1 MSEPIASTP
10 ALLQRPAA
18 AGAALG
24 VAVLL
29 SASMLLS
36 QTLPGLVEPGADA
49 VYPPAGAALSDLR
62 PPPTPFEVA
71 SAITVARMKMQ
82 AAADKSVAALPKM
95 PWTERG
101 LADVEI
107 KREQIR
113 FDAKRGKYVAS
124 VAGGRLAVLSLEP
137 RIQQYLE
144 KVLAQYKEPGEAIVV
159 IEPKTG
165 RVLAMVDDSTGSI
178 VGSGLASRS
187 TAFAAST
194 FKVITGAALLETG
207 KVSATQETCYAGGG
221 SGFGRESLTFN
232 PTRDT
237 LCRTLT
243 DAMAHSANIVFGRLA
258 HENLTPQGLD
268 AVASLFGFDQPIPF
282 EMKVEKSTAA
292 IPQDDE
298 VEFARSAAGFRHTRM
313 SPLHGAMIQAA
324 IANEGMMMV
333 PSLVD
338 RMEDGAGKEVYRL
351 EPKVWKTSVS
361 PDVASKLL
369 DATSTTCTTG
379 TARNYF
385 AGNAKFPQAVR
396 AWGKTGTLS
405 NRNAD
410 GTEPNPFLTYSWFVG
425 IGDRDGRRMAVSALV
440 VNTPTWWIKGSFL
453 GSEAIRAALPAADQA
468 GLEIELAPTPE
479 TASSLDSE

>member
-1 MSEPIASTP
+1 MSDPIASIP

-49 VYPPAGAALSDLR
+49 VYPPTGAQLSDLR

-71 SAITVARMKMQ
+71 STITVARMKMQ

-113 FDAKRGKYVAS
+113 FDAKRGKYVAT
-124 VAGGRLAVLSLEP
+124 VAGGRIAVLSLEP

-165 RVLAMVDDSTGSI
+165 RVLAMVDDSTGTL

-194 FKVITGAALLETG
+194 FKVITGAALLESG
-207 KVSATQETCYAGGG
+207 KVSAGQETCYSGGG
-221 SGFGRESLTFN
+221 SGFGRDSLTFN
-232 PTRDT
+232 AERDKSCKT
-237 LCRTLT
+237 FT
-243 DAMAHSANIVFGRLA
+243 DAMAHSTNIIFGRLA
-258 HENLTPQGLD
+258 HQNLTPQGLD

-282 EMKVEKSTAA
+282 EMKVEKSVAA

-298 VEFARSAAGFRHTRM
+298 VEFARSAAGFRHTLM

-361 PDVASKLL
+361 PDVADQLL
-369 DATSTTCTTG
+369 ETTSTTCTTG

-385 AGNAKFPQAVR
+385 AGNAKFPAAVR

-410 GTEPNPFLTYSWFVG
+410 GSEPNPFLTYSWFVG
-425 IGDRDGRRMAVSALV
+425 IGDRDGRRMAVGALV

-453 GSEAIRAALPAADQA
+453 GSEALRAALPAADQA